1 LYCILA
7 IYFSCYQTDF
17 LFHGMA
23 RVLISECEVL
33 LINIL
38 ELSSMILLSLVFLM
52 ICLAYGHL

>member
-7 IYFSCYQTDF
+7 IYNSRYRTDF

-23 RVLISECEVL
+23 GVLISECEVL

-38 ELSSMILLSLVFLM
+38 GLSSMILLSLVFSM
-52 ICLAYGHL
+52 ICVA

>member
-7 IYFSCYQTDF
+7 IYFSRYRTDF

-23 RVLISECEVL
+23 GVLISECEVL

-38 ELSSMILLSLVFLM
+38 GLSSMILLSLVVLM
-52 ICLAYGHL
+52 ICLA